1 MNDTRHSFGHPHA
14 ETVEPPAGG
23 VEQPANASFRVLAAL
38 GAVIAGCVRDVAGIV
53 FTWHER
59 HRQRHMLDG
68 LSDQMLKDMG
78 LSRADV
84 EREVGKRF
92 WRE

>member
-1 MNDTRHSFGHPHA
+1 MSDNRHSFGHPHA

-23 VEQPANASFRVLAAL
+23 AEQQASASFRLLAAC
-38 GAVIAGCVRDVAGIV
+38 GAVIVGCVRDAAGIL

-59 HRQRHMLDG
+59 HRQRRLLGG

-78 LSRADV
+78 VSRADAD
-84 EREVGKRF
+84 REVSKQF